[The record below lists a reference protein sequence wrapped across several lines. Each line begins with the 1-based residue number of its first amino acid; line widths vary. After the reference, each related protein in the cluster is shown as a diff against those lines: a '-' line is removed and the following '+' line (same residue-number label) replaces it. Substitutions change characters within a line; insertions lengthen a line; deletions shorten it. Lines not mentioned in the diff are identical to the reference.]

1 MFDEGLHGFTLPE
14 NTSIRQLFRFPY
26 SLVVL
31 LVCLSGALLALA
43 GSLRFGKPQR
53 IGSACL
59 YGTEELIVNGA
70 RMLDYAGYQDMILRR
85 HARMTLRAAGDALH
99 APSGLGD
106 GGLAVWLDR
115 IGQARG
121 VELSCAELLR
131 DIERTPSGGRR
142 DLSGCLPCRKHVSM
156 EKGDTA

>member
-1 MFDEGLHGFTLPE
+1 
-14 NTSIRQLFRFPY
+14 
-26 SLVVL
+26 
-31 LVCLSGALLALA
+31 
-43 GSLRFGKPQR
+43 
-53 IGSACL
+53 
-59 YGTEELIVNGA
+59 
-70 RMLDYAGYQDMILRR
+70 MLDYAGYQDMILRR

-142 DLSGCLPCRKHVSM
+142 DLERLFALVGNMYQWKREILHDSGTCGQTR
-156 EKGDTA
+156 